1 MSELSRLM
9 LKAVRSLPPEEQDA
23 LLEAMLE
30 PSLAPW
36 PAPGVADPE
45 PPGADLAA
53 VEVHGPVP
61 AQRVYGLQR
70 GVGVTLPPLGPE
82 TGGPWQSVPVR
93 LSTDQHERLKQWC
106 QANGFTMAVVLRGLV
121 ARFLDDQATRRPR
134 SPAGAPPPPAEDAGP
149 AQAPPPDPGPDP
161 GRTGAS
167 DPDSDPGRAG
177 ASSPDPGRA
186 GASSPDPGHAG
197 APPSGAG
204 APESGG

>member
-30 PSLAPW
+30 PKLAPW
-36 PAPGVADPE
+36 PGPGG
-45 PPGADLAA
+45 PGLPADLLYDQ
-53 VEVHGPVP
+53 PQT
-61 AQRVYGLQR
+61 QRIYGQDPRYEL
-70 GVGVTLPPLGPE
+70 TLPPLGPE

-134 SPAGAPPPPAEDAGP
+134 SPAKDA
-149 AQAPPPDPGPDP
+149 D
-161 GRTGAS
+161 
-167 DPDSDPGRAG
+167 
-177 ASSPDPGRA
+177 
-186 GASSPDPGHAG
+186 
-197 APPSGAG
+197 
-204 APESGG
+204 

>member
-9 LKAVRSLPPEEQDA
+9 LKAVRSLSPEEQDA

-30 PSLAPW
+30 PRLAPW
-36 PAPGVADPE
+36 PVPGPADPG
-45 PPGADLAA
+45 PAGPGLAA

-61 AQRVYGLQR
+61 AHRVHGPER
-70 GVGVTLPPLGPE
+70 GFGVTLPPLGPE

-134 SPAGAPPPPAEDAGP
+134 PPAEAPGEPAGAP
-149 AQAPPPDPGPDP
+149 APN
-161 GRTGAS
+161 
-167 DPDSDPGRAG
+167 
-177 ASSPDPGRA
+177 
-186 GASSPDPGHAG
+186 PGHAE
-197 APPSGAG
+197 APDPVPR

>member
-30 PSLAPW
+30 PKLTPW
-36 PAPGVADPE
+36 PGPGG
-45 PPGADLAA
+45 PGLPADLLQ
-53 VEVHGPVP
+53 GQPSG
-61 AQRVYGLQR
+61 QRIYGQDPR
-70 GVGVTLPPLGPE
+70 YEVTLPPLGPE

-134 SPAGAPPPPAEDAGP
+134 SPAKDA
-149 AQAPPPDPGPDP
+149 D
-161 GRTGAS
+161 
-167 DPDSDPGRAG
+167 
-177 ASSPDPGRA
+177 
-186 GASSPDPGHAG
+186 
-197 APPSGAG
+197 
-204 APESGG
+204 

>member
-36 PAPGVADPE
+36 PAPGVADPG
-45 PPGADLAA
+45 PAGPSLHSG
-53 VEVHGPVP
+53 EVFHGPIP
-61 AQRVYGLQR
+61 AQRVYGPER
-70 GVGVTLPPLGPE
+70 GFGVTLPPLGPE

-177 ASSPDPGRA
+177 ASSPDPG
-186 GASSPDPGHAG
+186 HAG